1 MRINKE
7 KLEKD
12 FGETITDIKVNIIE
26 NDVVEINVFT
36 NTQNNPYLVYYHKS
50 QIENLDEYVS

>member
-1 MRINKE
+1 MKITKE

-12 FGETITDIKVNIIE
+12 FGETINDIKVNIIE
-26 NDVVEINVFT
+26 NDVVEIKLFT
-36 NTQNNPYLVYYHKS
+36 NTKNNPYLVYYHKS